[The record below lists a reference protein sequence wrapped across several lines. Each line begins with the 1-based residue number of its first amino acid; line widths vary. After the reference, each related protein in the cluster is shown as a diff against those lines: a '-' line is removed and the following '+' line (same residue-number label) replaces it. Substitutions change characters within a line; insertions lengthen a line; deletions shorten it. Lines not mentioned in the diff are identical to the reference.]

1 MALRFPIFIV
11 ERRMSVVRPSVGPK
25 KLLLAIASVALMCGY
40 GTGFAATP
48 TGNANSLV
56 TAPAGISYAALINKF
71 TNHEWDNGSWR
82 KSAGVSV
89 QATAENLAAFRAG
102 TLVSTVDGR
111 LHTVTSVKTVGT
123 SLSVFM
129 QGAPLDGAVIGYPN
143 RLRAVGSAP
152 VDTGVMPVVTAA
164 LINKF
169 TNHEWDNGSW
179 RKTAGVSVQ
188 ATAENLAAFRAGTLV
203 RTADDRLHT
212 VSSVKTVGANL
223 SVFMQGAPLDGAVVG
238 YPNRLR
244 AVGSAA
250 VEPPPADE
258 KPGATP
264 EVSPAS
270 PAALINKFTNHEW
283 DNGSWRKSAGVSVQA
298 TAENLASFQVGASVV
313 LADGQ
318 VRTIT
323 EVRKVGSNL
332 TVLMDGPV
340 LDGTLVGYPSRLSVL
355 DPAAQQPALPEASR
369 PPQEDARERISLVG
383 VNLSGAG
390 FGSSVLPGKHGTN
403 YIYPAESYYQKY
415 AGQGLNLVRLP
426 FLWERI
432 QPVLDSELNAA
443 ELARLVQSLD
453 FAHKHGVKVI
463 LDLHNY
469 YRYYGKL
476 IGSPEVPIA
485 SFADVWRRIAQQV
498 SEHPAVSGYGLMN
511 EPYGTNGLWPEAALA
526 ASQAIRQIDAEHW
539 IYVAGDRYSSAWHW
553 PKYNARLVDDP
564 WMRDPRNN
572 LVYEA
577 HMYLDR
583 DTSGMYYDTTETFA
597 PTLGIDR
604 ARPFVDWLKENG
616 LRGYIG
622 EFGVPA
628 YAADAIDAMD
638 NLLGYL
644 RENCIP
650 LTYWAAGPWWGDYV
664 LALDV
669 KSGEDRP
676 QLPVLKKHAAA
687 PSSCTSIGPLQ

>member
-1 MALRFPIFIV
+1 ISAIKVLPQPGHRRALIARRYSRFCAPMALRFPIFIV

-48 TGNANSLV
+48 TGNANSLA
-56 TAPAGISYAALINKF
+56 TAPAGISY
-71 TNHEWDNGSWR
+71 
-82 KSAGVSV
+82 
-89 QATAENLAAFRAG
+89 
-102 TLVSTVDGR
+102 
-111 LHTVTSVKTVGT
+111 
-123 SLSVFM
+123 
-129 QGAPLDGAVIGYPN
+129 
-143 RLRAVGSAP
+143 
-152 VDTGVMPVVTAA
+152 
-164 LINKF
+164 
-169 TNHEWDNGSW
+169 
-179 RKTAGVSVQ
+179 
-188 ATAENLAAFRAGTLV
+188 
-203 RTADDRLHT
+203 
-212 VSSVKTVGANL
+212 
-223 SVFMQGAPLDGAVVG
+223 
-238 YPNRLR
+238 
-244 AVGSAA
+244 
-250 VEPPPADE
+250 
-258 KPGATP
+258 
-264 EVSPAS
+264 
-270 PAALINKFTNHEW
+270 AALINKFTNHEW

-432 QPVLDSELNAA
+432 QPALDSELNAA

-453 FAHKHGVKVI
+453 FAHKYGVKVI

-476 IGSPEVPIA
+476 IGSPEVPIT

-498 SEHPAVSGYGLMN
+498 GEHPAVSGYGLMN

-526 ASQAIRQIDAEHW
+526 A
-539 IYVAGDRYSSAWHW
+539 
-553 PKYNARLVDDP
+553 
-564 WMRDPRNN
+564 
-572 LVYEA
+572 
-577 HMYLDR
+577 
-583 DTSGMYYDTTETFA
+583 
-597 PTLGIDR
+597 
-604 ARPFVDWLKENG
+604 
-616 LRGYIG
+616 
-622 EFGVPA
+622 
-628 YAADAIDAMD
+628 
-638 NLLGYL
+638 
-644 RENCIP
+644 
-650 LTYWAAGPWWGDYV
+650 
-664 LALDV
+664 
-669 KSGEDRP
+669 
-676 QLPVLKKHAAA
+676 
-687 PSSCTSIGPLQ
+687 

>member
-1 MALRFPIFIV
+1 
-11 ERRMSVVRPSVGPK
+11 
-25 KLLLAIASVALMCGY
+25 MCGY
-40 GTGFAATP
+40 ATGFAATP
-48 TGNANSLV
+48 TGNTAGLA
-56 TAPAGISYAALINKF
+56 TAPTGISYAALINKF

-89 QATAENLAAFRAG
+89 QATPQNLAAFRAG
-102 TLVSTVDGR
+102 TLVNTADGQ

-129 QGAPLDGAVIGYPN
+129 QGAPLDGTVIGYPN
-143 RLRAVGSAP
+143 RLRAIGSVP
-152 VDTGVMPVVTAA
+152 VDSLPVDK
-164 LINKF
+164 N
-169 TNHEWDNGSW
+169 
-179 RKTAGVSVQ
+179 
-188 ATAENLAAFRAGTLV
+188 
-203 RTADDRLHT
+203 
-212 VSSVKTVGANL
+212 
-223 SVFMQGAPLDGAVVG
+223 
-238 YPNRLR
+238 
-244 AVGSAA
+244 
-250 VEPPPADE
+250 
-258 KPGATP
+258 PGITP
-264 EVSPAS
+264 EASPAS

-298 TAENLASFQVGASVV
+298 TPANLASFEVGASVV

-340 LDGTLVGYPSRLSVL
+340 LDGTLVGYPNRLSVV
-355 DPAAQQPALPEASR
+355 DPTAQRPALPEASL
-369 PPQEDARERISLVG
+369 PQEDVRERISLVG

-415 AGQGLNLVRLP
+415 AEQGLNLVRLP

-432 QPVLDSELNAA
+432 QPQLDSALNAT

-453 FAHKHGVKVI
+453 FADKHGVKVI

-476 IGSPEVPIA
+476 IGSADVPIA
-485 SFADVWRRIAQQV
+485 SFADVWRRLAIEV
-498 SEHPAVSGYGLMN
+498 GDHPALSGYGLMN
-511 EPYGTNGLWPEAALA
+511 EPHNTNGLWPEAALA
-526 ASQAIRQIDAEHW
+526 ASQAIRQIEQEHW

-553 PKYNARLVDDP
+553 PKSNTRLIDDP